1 MVTPIALAS
10 IGYRYYIVYTIT
22 GLTYIVAVYF
32 FYPETMGQSLEQ
44 LEDLFQ
50 QDISVSET
58 VHFASKLAKLPKDE
72 ENQEEQLKVQLE
84 QIEHSEGSPKAAR

>member
-1 MVTPIALAS
+1 MVTPVALAN

-22 GLTYIVAVYF
+22 GMTYVGAVYF
-32 FYPETMGQSLEQ
+32 FYPETMGQSLEK

-58 VHFASKLAKLPKDE
+58 VRLASKLANLPPDE
-72 ENQEEQLKVQLE
+72 ETQGEQLKSQIE
-84 QIEHSEGSPKAAR
+84 QIEDSEIDKK